1 MPDNP
6 CLLGSYLKPLSS
18 FCKAALMVTFS
29 CHLWMT
35 VHYAVYH
42 HHQPGYSKM
51 NFVHTIPNKLCKSI
65 QPFSCDPI
73 TNRDRN
79 FISIDKD
86 YNQSLR
92 REIDFF
98 SFFFFSMPFS
108 QIIPPSPSPTESKG
122 LFYTSVSLL
131 LYRIQ
136 GYRYHLSKFHIY
148 ALVYCIGVF
157 LSGLLHSV

>member
-1 MPDNP
+1 MHLDWKSFSFWKST
-6 CLLGSYLKPLSS
+6 LIFLVLGSYLKPLSS

-98 SFFFFSMPFS
+98 SFFFFNAILPNHPTLSLSHRVQRTVLYICVSFAVS
-108 QIIPPSPSPTESKG
+108 HTGLSLPS
-122 LFYTSVSLL
+122 F
-131 LYRIQ
+131 
-136 GYRYHLSKFHIY
+136 
-148 ALVYCIGVF
+148 
-157 LSGLLHSV
+157 